1 MSNLPLIGHGDD
13 SIQAGKDFVLS
24 LYGTDS
30 VFTAVNDDLR
40 IKTYSNSW
48 NQIWECVKD
57 QNNQCG
63 LKNRGTAKFL
73 GRDQWGHLACF
84 APRQSYW
91 EYITLTKAATGGY
104 RFFVLVDRKLCT
116 IEQVSDPNGPY
127 MQVIPHRLARSSA
140 PHYRSA
146 DSDQKMDEE
155 AIQYLEHHQITGII
169 SLNQFRLPQ
178 KAVDQLR
185 ARGIKYD
192 HIPVVD
198 FAAPTLQQLY
208 QLRDYYQSQTCS
220 LIYCGYGHGR
230 TGTAVSALQLFINQ
244 GNVSEETFKNNNV
257 EQPSQFEVLRELKHK
272 LTP

>member
-63 LKNRGTAKFL
+63 LKSRGTAKFL

-127 MQVIPHRLARSSA
+127 MQVVSDSRQMIGLHQHPPPPFERFFWVIPHRLARSSA

-220 LIYCGYGHGR
+220 LI
-230 TGTAVSALQLFINQ
+230 
-244 GNVSEETFKNNNV
+244 
-257 EQPSQFEVLRELKHK
+257 
-272 LTP
+272 